1 MLFSDYFGF
10 HENPFSITPDP
21 RYLFLSQ
28 RHQEAL
34 AHLLYGLQEGGGGF
48 VQLTGEVGTG
58 KTTLIRTL
66 LEQLPENVDAA
77 LIFNPRLTAREFL
90 ACLCDELKLV
100 YVDDTQTLKGM
111 IDALNDYLLEAY
123 AKGRRVVLIVDEA
136 QNFHGDVLEQIRL
149 LTNLE
154 TARHKLL
161 QIILVGQPELRDLL
175 ARRELRQLA
184 QRITA
189 RYHLVPMSRAEI
201 RAYID
206 HRVKIAGGQGN
217 VFTDGA
223 VREVWRFSR
232 GVPRLINT
240 LCERALL
247 GAYVLE
253 APRVTRSIVAR
264 AAHEIEGFPRSRRP
278 AWLLPGGAA
287 AAGLAGALLWWAQ
300 PWNNSALETVAAPLA
315 DATAAIQA
323 PAPDTAA
330 AQLSSTLAV
339 STPPVTVPVAASP
352 VAESGTQAATSQ
364 QEAPSPE
371 VAGQA
376 LLASVQQLRNV
387 LQGQAGASDIDGAF
401 DALFGAWGIDYRQLV
416 GAAGCERAIS
426 ARLHCHW
433 ASGSIDEFLTLD
445 HPAILWERDAA
456 TATERYITV
465 LGVRGEEAVVEI
477 ADTLYKTT
485 VNALAEFWN
494 GHYLLLWRPPSL
506 DVRLLRPGARGDIV
520 LWLRRNL
527 DRVDSNVTEVERPEV
542 YDVELVERVKA
553 FQRSRELAPDGLV
566 GERTLIHLNTLGSDR
581 SVPLLSHFDLDAME

>member
-1 MLFSDYFGF
+1 MLFNDYFGF

-34 AHLLYGLQEGGGGF
+34 AHLLYGLQEGGGF

-90 ACLCDELKLV
+90 ASLCDELKLA
-100 YVDDTQTLKGM
+100 YEDDAETLKGM

-189 RYHLVPMSRAEI
+189 RYHLVPMTRAEI
-201 RAYID
+201 RVYID
-206 HRVKIAGGQGN
+206 HRLRIAGGQSN

-223 VREVWRFSR
+223 VRAIWRFSR

-253 APRVTRSIVAR
+253 SVRVTRSIVAR
-264 AAHEIEGFPRSRRP
+264 AAGEIEGFARERRRP
-278 AWLLPGGAA
+278 WLLPSGAIVVGLVA
-287 AAGLAGALLWWAQ
+287 AVIWGAQ
-300 PWNNSALETVAAPLA
+300 PWNRSTLERVGAPVGE
-315 DATAAIQA
+315 ATAAMQLPALQA
-323 PAPDTAA
+323 GVAAVPDAARVTAMDVAGEPDTMSRGAA
-330 AQLSSTLAV
+330 RRETTASQ
-339 STPPVTVPVAASP
+339 PPVSHSVTAVQAEIAS
-352 VAESGTQAATSQ
+352 A
-364 QEAPSPE
+364 
-371 VAGQA
+371 
-376 LLASVQQLRNV
+376 QQLRTL
-387 LQGQAGASDIDGAF
+387 LQGQAGTSDIDSAFEALF
-401 DALFGAWGIDYRQLV
+401 DAWGVDYRQLM
-416 GAAGCERAIS
+416 GSAGCERAIS

-433 ASGSIDEFLTLD
+433 ASGTFEEFLSLD
-445 HPAILWERDAA
+445 HPAILWERDNAEGA
-456 TATERYITV
+456 ERYVTV
-465 LGVRGEEAVVEI
+465 LGARGGEAIIKV
-477 ADTLYKTT
+477 ANT
-485 VNALAEFWN
+485 VHTIGINALAEFWN

-506 DVRLLRPGARGDIV
+506 DARLIRPGARGETV

-527 DRVDSNVTEVERPEV
+527 DRADNQMAAAEWPEV
-542 YDVELVERVKA
+542 YDAELVERVKA
-553 FQRSRELAPDGLV
+553 FQRSRALVPDGLV
-566 GERTLIHLNTLGSDR
+566 GERTLIHLSTLEGDR
-581 SVPLLSHFDLDAME
+581 SVPLLSHFDVGAKE

>member
-1 MLFSDYFGF
+1 MLFNDFFGF

-34 AHLLYGLQEGGGGF
+34 AHLLYGLQDGGGF

-66 LEQLPENVDAA
+66 LEQLPDNVDAA

-90 ACLCDELKLV
+90 ASLCDELKLV
-100 YVDDTQTLKGM
+100 YVDDPQTLKGM
-111 IDALNDYLLEAY
+111 IDALNDFLLEAY

-136 QNFHGDVLEQIRL
+136 QNFHSDVLEQIRL

-161 QIILVGQPELRDLL
+161 QIILVGQPELRELL

-189 RYHLVPMSRAEI
+189 RYHLVPMTREEI
-201 RAYID
+201 RAYVD
-206 HRVKIAGGQGN
+206 HRLRVAGGQST

-223 VREVWRFSR
+223 VRGIWRFSR

-253 APRVTRSIVAR
+253 SPRVTGAIVAR
-264 AAHEIEGFPRSRRP
+264 AAREIEGLPRAHRNP
-278 AWLLPGGAA
+278 WLLPSGAA
-287 AAGLAGALLWWAQ
+287 VVGLA
-300 PWNNSALETVAAPLA
+300 SAVMWGSQIWKPPSLETVAAPLA
-315 DATAAIQA
+315 DTNVAQQASASKTTEA
-323 PAPDTAA
+323 PAPVTHVASVAPNAAVPSRVA
-330 AQLSSTLAV
+330 AQSEIIQQRGEIKP
-339 STPPVTVPVAASP
+339 TPVQDVVI
-352 VAESGTQAATSQ
+352 TS
-364 QEAPSPE
+364 A
-371 VAGQA
+371 
-376 LLASVQQLRNV
+376 QQLRGM
-387 LQGQAGASDIDGAF
+387 LRGQSSASDIDTAF
-401 DALFGAWGIDYRQLV
+401 DVLFGAWGVDYRQLV
-416 GAAGCERAIS
+416 GTAGCERAIT

-433 ASGSIDEFLTLD
+433 ASGSFDEFLTLN
-445 HPAILWERDAA
+445 HPAILWERDESSAM
-456 TATERYITV
+456 ERYVTV
-465 LGVRGEEAVVEI
+465 LGAEKGQAVVSI
-477 ADTLYKTT
+477 ANALYKITT
-485 VNALAEFWN
+485 NALAEFWN
-494 GHYLLLWRPPSL
+494 GQYLLLWRPPSL
-506 DVRLLRPGARGDIV
+506 DARLIRPGARGDVV

-527 DRVDSNVTEVERPEV
+527 DRMDGNVAGTERADV
-542 YDVELVERVKA
+542 YDAELVERVKA

-566 GERTLIHLNTLGSDR
+566 GERTLIHLNTLAGDR
-581 SVPLLSHFDLDAME
+581 TVPLLSHFDADPVE

>member
-1 MLFSDYFGF
+1 MLFNDYFGF
-10 HENPFSITPDP
+10 HEHPFSITPDP

-66 LEQLPENVDAA
+66 LEQLPENIDAA
-77 LIFNPRLTAREFL
+77 LIFNPRLTTREFL
-90 ACLCDELKLV
+90 ASLCDELKLG
-100 YVDDTQTLKGM
+100 YADDAQTLKGM

-136 QNFHGDVLEQIRL
+136 QNFHSDVLEQIRL

-189 RYHLVPMSRAEI
+189 RYHLVPMTRAEI
-201 RAYID
+201 RAYIE
-206 HRVKIAGGQGN
+206 HRLKVAGGQTKL
-217 VFTDGA
+217 FSDGA

-232 GVPRLINT
+232 GVPRLINM

-253 APRVTRSIVAR
+253 SPRVTRSIVAQ
-264 AAHEIEGFPRSRRP
+264 AAGEIEGYSRARRHV
-278 AWLLPGGAA
+278 WLLPSGAVA
-287 AAGLAGALLWWAQ
+287 TGLVGAMMWWAQ
-300 PWNNSALETVAAPLA
+300 PWNPSLQSVGAPLA
-315 DATAAIQA
+315 EATAAIQA
-323 PAPDTAA
+323 PASPGAA
-330 AQLSSTLAV
+330 TPLPSTSTVNNV
-339 STPPVTVPVAASP
+339 SAVAAP
-352 VAESGTQAATSQ
+352 KVV
-364 QEAPSPE
+364 SPE
-371 VAGQA
+371 AVGGEAQSSRPQAPPAIAVAQTPITSA
-376 LLASVQQLRNV
+376 QQLRAV
-387 LQGQAGASDIDGAF
+387 LQEQSAASDIDGAF
-401 DALFGAWGIDYRQLV
+401 DALFGAWGVDYRQLV
-416 GAAGCERAIS
+416 GTAGCERAVS

-433 ASGSIDEFLTLD
+433 ASGSVDEFLSLN
-445 HPAILWERDAA
+445 HPAILWERNEAS
-456 TATERYITV
+456 ATERYVTV
-465 LGVRGEEAVVEI
+465 LGVHGGEVIVNI
-477 ADTLYKTT
+477 ADRLYKTT
-485 VNALAEFWN
+485 VNALAEFWS
-494 GHYLLLWRPPSL
+494 GRYLLLWRPPSL
-506 DVRLLRPGARGDIV
+506 DARLIRPGARGDVV

-527 DRVDSNVTEVERPEV
+527 DRVDSRVAEAEQPEV
-542 YDVELVERVKA
+542 YDAELVERVKA

-566 GERTLIHLNTLGSDR
+566 GERTLIHLNTLGDDR
-581 SVPLLSHFDLDAME
+581 SVPLLSRFDVDAVE